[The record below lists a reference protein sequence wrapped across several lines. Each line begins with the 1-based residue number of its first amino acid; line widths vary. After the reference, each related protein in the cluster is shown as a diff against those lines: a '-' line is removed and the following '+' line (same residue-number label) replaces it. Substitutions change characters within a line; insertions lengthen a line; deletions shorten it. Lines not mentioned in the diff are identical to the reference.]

1 MLLLLNLF
9 KFKIINKLLPK
20 KMLIKY
26 TEIKI
31 VVRVMINE
39 IVVDFL
45 IKKKNSEN
53 LMIVI
58 CVWPYCIM

>member
-9 KFKIINKLLPK
+9 KFKIINKLLLK

-53 LMIVI
+53 
-58 CVWPYCIM
+58 

>member
-1 MLLLLNLF
+1 
-9 KFKIINKLLPK
+9 
-20 KMLIKY
+20 MLIKY

-53 LMIVI
+53 
-58 CVWPYCIM
+58 